1 MVKKYSGDTS
11 VYTPVDHYS
20 TGEDLERNLTP
31 EEARKELINLVRQG
45 RTIVD
50 ALKVIGRS
58 RSWYDTQRREAE
70 GFAAYIDNARSR
82 TSDLADQAR
91 SGISD
96 FAEFSEKYLGA
107 KVWDH
112 MLNVVD
118 MLEGKEPRWIHP
130 SMTYEKGSAGL
141 SRLLVNIPPNH
152 AKTMTIT
159 INYVTYRVVKNP
171 NINVIVISKTQEQAK
186 KFLYAIKQR
195 LTHPRYADLQAAFG
209 PTDGYKATADMWSA
223 NKVYLGADVR
233 ESDAKDPTVEA
244 IGMGGQVYGARAD
257 LIVLDDVV
265 TLSNAGEWAK
275 QQEWIRQEVASR
287 LPPGGGQLLVV
298 GTRVSAV
305 DLYKELRSQQHYTDG
320 IVPWSY
326 LSMPAVLEY
335 ADDPKDWKTLWGKS
349 EQPLAE
355 DDTPDEN
362 GLFDRWTGPRLTAVR
377 NEAGPSKW
385 SLVYQ
390 NLDIAENAIFDPMCV
405 RGAVNGMRKSGA
417 LIAGAAG
424 HPDSPQN
431 FYRVI
436 GIDPAMSG
444 DTAAVAYAVDRRTH
458 KRFVM
463 DVHVMSSPTP
473 AAIRNLI
480 RDWTDA
486 YHPHTV
492 IVESNAFQLFLTQD
506 EEIRNF
512 LSTRGI
518 NYRPHY
524 TGNNKQDPEFGVAS
538 LAPLFGTI
546 IKRDGNNNNLKHAGD
561 NIIELPDS
569 SRNEHIKKLIE
580 QLVVWQP
587 GVQGRRLKMDAV
599 MALWFCE
606 IVARDVLLTSSNVP
620 NFLKNEFTPQK
631 QIEDRYIVNLDDLA
645 AAQRIVRM

>member
-1 MVKKYSGDTS
+1 
-11 VYTPVDHYS
+11 
-20 TGEDLERNLTP
+20 LERNLTP
-31 EEARKELINLVRQG
+31 EEARKELIDLVRQG
-45 RTIVD
+45 RTIAD
-50 ALKVIGRS
+50 ALKVVGRS

-70 GFAAYIDNARSR
+70 GFAAYIDNARFR
-82 TSDLADQAR
+82 TADLANEAR
-91 SGISD
+91 SGLDD
-96 FAEFSEKYLGA
+96 FASFSEKYLGA

-130 SMTYEKGSAGL
+130 AMTYEKGSAGL
-141 SRLLVNIPPNH
+141 SRLLVNVPPNH

-233 ESDAKDPTVEA
+233 ESDAKDPTIEA

-305 DLYKELRSQQHYTDG
+305 DLYKELRNPQHYTDG

-349 EQPLAE
+349 EQPLTE

-362 GLFDRWTGPRLTAVR
+362 GNFDRWTGPRLTAVR

-417 LIAGAAG
+417 LVAGAAG
-424 HPDSPQN
+424 HPDAPQN
-431 FYRVI
+431 FYRII

-458 KRFVM
+458 KRYVM
-463 DVHVMSSPTP
+463 DVYVMSSPTP
-473 AAIRNLI
+473 AAIRTLI
-480 RDWTDA
+480 REWTDA
-486 YHPHTV
+486 YKPHTV

-518 NYRPHY
+518 SYRPHY

-546 IKRDGNNNNLKHAGD
+546 TKRDGNNNNLKHAGD

-569 SRNEHIKKLIE
+569 SRNEHVKKLIE

-587 GVQGRRLKMDAV
+587 GVQGKKLKMDAV

-606 IVARDVLLTSSNVP
+606 IVARDVLLTASNVP
-620 NFLKNEFTPQK
+620 SFLKNQFTPSK
-631 QIEDRYIVNLDDLA
+631 AIEDRYIINLDDLA
-645 AAQRIVRM
+645 ATQRIARL

>member
-1 MVKKYSGDTS
+1 M
-11 VYTPVDHYS
+11 
-20 TGEDLERNLTP
+20 ERQLSP
-31 EEARKELINLVRQG
+31 EEARKELILLVRQG
-45 RTIVD
+45 RTIAD
-50 ALKVIGRS
+50 GLKVIGRS

-70 GFAAYIDNARSR
+70 GFSALIDNARFR
-82 TSDLADQAR
+82 TQDLAEEAR
-91 SGISD
+91 SNLSD
-96 FAEFSEKYLGA
+96 FAEFSEKYLGT
-107 KVWDH
+107 KVPPH
-112 MLNVVD
+112 MMNVVS
-118 MLEGKEPRWIHP
+118 MLEGKDP
-130 SMTYEKGSAGL
+130 SWLHESMVYEKGSAGL
-141 SRLLVNIPPNH
+141 SRLLVNVPPNH

-171 NINVIVISKTQEQAK
+171 NINVMVISKTQEQAK

-195 LTHPRYADLQAAFG
+195 LTHPRYADLQVAFG
-209 PTDGYKATADMWSA
+209 PADGYKATADQWSA
-223 NKVYLGADVR
+223 TKVYLGGDVR
-233 ESDAKDPTVEA
+233 ESDAKDPTIEA
-244 IGMGGQVYGARAD
+244 IGMGGQVYGNRAD

-265 TLSNAGEWAK
+265 TLSNASEWAK

-305 DLYKELRSQQHYTDG
+305 DLYKELRNPSHYTDG
-320 IVPWSY
+320 VLPWSY

-335 ADDPKDWKTLWGKS
+335 ADDPKDWKTLWEKS
-349 EQPLAE
+349 EQPLTE
-355 DDTPDEN
+355 DDIPDEN
-362 GLFDRWTGPRLTAVR
+362 GMFDRWTGQRLTAVR

-417 LIAGAAG
+417 LVAGAAG
-424 HPDSPQN
+424 HPENSNN
-431 FYRVI
+431 FFRVI
-436 GIDPAMSG
+436 GIDPAMTG

-458 KRFVM
+458 KRYVM
-463 DVHVMSSPTP
+463 DVHIMTAPTP
-473 AAIRNLI
+473 AAIRSLI
-480 RDWTDA
+480 KEWTDA
-486 YHPHTV
+486 YKPHAV

-546 IKRDGNNNNLKHAGD
+546 TKRDGVMNNFKHAGD
-561 NIIELPDS
+561 NLIELPDS
-569 SRNEHIKKLIE
+569 SKNEHVKKLIE
-580 QLVVWQP
+580 QLVTWQP
-587 GVQGRRLKMDAV
+587 GVQGKKLKMDAV

-606 IVARDVLLTSSNVP
+606 IVARETLLTSANVP
-620 NFLKNEFTPQK
+620 NFLSNQFTPRGD
-631 QIEDRYIVNLDDLA
+631 IESRYIINLDDLA
-645 AAQRIVRM
+645 AAQRTARL